1 MLAYFLSKYGI
12 GFRERCLTN
21 TLISFVS
28 KEELYAIPIPLPSKM
43 QQRRI
48 GDLARQAI
56 TQHRNYKD
64 KIREAEELLAGAI
77 GLADLDV
84 SPSTDYTRNISDL
97 RTSHQFG
104 AEYFMPCKQRALIAL
119 ADMPGQLLGELFYS
133 ARDIFQPKEV
143 PPTRRLRNF
152 DLTDALE
159 PVLDDEASPTVAAE
173 VGSTKKIL
181 QFDDVVIS
189 RLRSY
194 LRQIALIRTSST
206 LPAVGSSEFIVLR
219 SRKSAG
225 AKGPLLSPEVLLIFL
240 RSLPVQTILKWS
252 QDGSQ
257 HPRFAEEEL
266 LAIPVPDAVLKIASE
281 AYALVRDALEK
292 RTNSTHLLQEA
303 KVALERLVIET

>member
-1 MLAYFLSKYGI
+1 M
-12 GFRERCLTN
+12 
-21 TLISFVS
+21 SFS
-28 KEELYAIPIPLPSKM
+28 ILRAIYSNLKRS
-43 QQRRI
+43 RR
-48 GDLARQAI
+48 
-56 TQHRNYKD
+56 
-64 KIREAEELLAGAI
+64 
-77 GLADLDV
+77 
-84 SPSTDYTRNISDL
+84 
-97 RTSHQFG
+97 
-104 AEYFMPCKQRALIAL
+104 
-119 ADMPGQLLGELFYS
+119 
-133 ARDIFQPKEV
+133 
-143 PPTRRLRNF
+143 TRRLRNF

-159 PVLDDEASPTVAAE
+159 PVLDDEASPTVATE

-194 LRQIALIRTSST
+194 LRQIAFSHIKYAAGCRFF
-206 LPAVGSSEFIVLR
+206 GIH
-219 SRKSAG
+219 SATFAQKRG